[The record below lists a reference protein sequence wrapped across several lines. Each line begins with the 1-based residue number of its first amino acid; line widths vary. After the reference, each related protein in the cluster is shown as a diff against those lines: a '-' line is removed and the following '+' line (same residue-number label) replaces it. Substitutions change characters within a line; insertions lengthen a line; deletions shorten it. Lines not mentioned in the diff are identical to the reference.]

1 LIISIIHGIHDPVFQ
16 RDPSIFQFKRAKKL
30 LRFRGEK
37 HEKDLGTHAAGN
49 VSGWKCIGSANSA
62 GNTP

>member
-1 LIISIIHGIHDPVFQ
+1 MGFMILYSREIHQYFNLKE
-16 RDPSIFQFKRAKKL
+16 RKKL